1 MNNSK
6 LIEGINT
13 AIQAL
18 DSTNISEV
26 IRGLNFLL
34 QKTYDANEISS
45 SSNVIY
51 LEQFPK
57 LLVAL
62 GNLLDVINPLGK
74 LPFQRY
80 LGNQERNYY
89 SFLLG
94 SNDAMLA
101 NNSMKEWSTELP
113 GKEIMEF
120 NVSLSFYC
128 VIFSPHF
135 LFFSIC
141 FSFLPVISIRI
152 KWSQRF

>member
-13 AIQAL
+13 AIQSL

-57 LLVAL
+57 LLMAL
-62 GNLLDVINPLGK
+62 GNLLEVINPLGK
-74 LPFQRY
+74 LPFKKY

-120 NVSLSFYC
+120 NVSLSFLLC
-128 VIFSPHF
+128 LHFSHHFF
-135 LFFSIC
+135 LF
-141 FSFLPVISIRI
+141 
-152 KWSQRF
+152 